1 MKQYKRLLAAGL
13 MVVMI
18 ASLTGCAT
26 NNKTDET
33 VAENIESVTET
44 TDASTTGTADA
55 GVVHIATKPMT
66 EQFILG
72 EMLSMLIEQ
81 AGYKTE
87 ITKGVGGGTNKADV
101 R

>member
-33 VAENIESVTET
+33 VAENIESITET
-44 TDASTTGTADA
+44 TDASTAATADA
-55 GVVHIATKPMT
+55 
-66 EQFILG
+66 
-72 EMLSMLIEQ
+72 
-81 AGYKTE
+81 Y
-87 ITKGVGGGTNKADV
+87 
-101 R
+101 

>member
-33 VAENIESVTET
+33 VAENIESVTGT
-44 TDASTTGTADA
+44 ADASTTWNCGCRESFT
-55 GVVHIATKPMT
+55 
-66 EQFILG
+66 LR
-72 EMLSMLIEQ
+72 LSL
-81 AGYKTE
+81 
-87 ITKGVGGGTNKADV
+87 
-101 R
+101 

>member
-33 VAENIESVTET
+33 VAENIQPELRMQESFT
-44 TDASTTGTADA
+44 
-55 GVVHIATKPMT
+55 
-66 EQFILG
+66 LR
-72 EMLSMLIEQ
+72 LSP
-81 AGYKTE
+81 
-87 ITKGVGGGTNKADV
+87 
-101 R
+101 

>member
-44 TDASTTGTADA
+44 TDASTDRNCRCR
-55 GVVHIATKPMT
+55 
-66 EQFILG
+66 
-72 EMLSMLIEQ
+72 SRS
-81 AGYKTE
+81 YC
-87 ITKGVGGGTNKADV
+87 D
-101 R
+101 